1 MVLNER
7 NNENNVRNGKR
18 SRGPSPNGH
27 GGSPDS
33 SSDDDCKCYILI
45 FELYSDDQSR

>member
-33 SSDDDCKCYILI
+33 SSDDDCKYIILHM
-45 FELYSDDQSR
+45 F